1 MTHSP
6 RRFRLELGLA
16 AISAALLLATI
27 LWRDWI
33 EIVFRVDPDH
43 GNGSFEW
50 MIVAVTAL
58 CALTFAVLARSEWR
72 KPRPAIS

>member
-16 AISAALLLATI
+16 AISAALLVATI
-27 LWRDWI
+27 VWRDWI

-43 GNGSFEW
+43 GNGSLEW
-50 MIVAVTAL
+50 TIVAVTAL
-58 CALTFAVLARSEWR
+58 SALTFAALARIEWR
-72 KPRPAIS
+72 KPRPVTT

>member
-43 GNGSFEW
+43 GSGSLEW

-58 CALTFAVLARSEWR
+58 SAVTFAALARVEWR
-72 KPRPAIS
+72 KTRAVTP

>member
-43 GNGSFEW
+43 GSGSLEW

-58 CALTFAVLARSEWR
+58 SAVTFAALARIEWR
-72 KPRPAIS
+72 KARAVTP

>member
-43 GNGSFEW
+43 GSGSLEW
-50 MIVAVTAL
+50 MIVAVAAL
-58 CALTFAVLARSEWR
+58 SAVTFAALARIEWR
-72 KPRPAIS
+72 KARAVTP

>member
-43 GNGSFEW
+43 GSGSLEW

-58 CALTFAVLARSEWR
+58 SAVTFAALARVEWR
-72 KPRPAIS
+72 KARAVTP

>member
-16 AISAALLLATI
+16 AVSAALLLATI

-43 GNGSFEW
+43 GSGSLEW

-58 CALTFAVLARSEWR
+58 SAVTFAALARVEWR
-72 KPRPAIS
+72 KARAVTP

>member
-43 GNGSFEW
+43 GSGSLEW

-58 CALTFAVLARSEWR
+58 SAVTFVALARIEWR
-72 KPRPAIS
+72 KARAVTP